1 MSEQTARNKLLL
13 ISFKENICMAAV
25 LSLVGCAGNT
35 VTNFSQLQSSEQG
48 GKVQAHYLSTMGS
61 YVELFQRSYGG
72 FSEEKCYLIFR
83 TAHLES
89 NAKSVGIKQRCM
101 QGATGYS
108 IAYSVKFK
116 P

>member
-1 MSEQTARNKLLL
+1 MLVIETLYRK
-13 ISFKENICMAAV
+13 
-25 LSLVGCAGNT
+25 LVGCAGNT

-48 GKVQAHYLSTMGS
+48 GKVQAYSS